1 MFCASEEQVEIRRKA
16 RGLYDSGICLI
27 GEWCRKIPALTVQK
41 WKLWE
46 RTDGFMDWWTEL
58 FPEHGGVTI
67 SDLRALEFEANRS
80 LMRGLLEGDMAA
92 TKMVIQMVSNAKDAQ
107 NISDKS
113 MDEWFSSPEENNG
126 WTQEWN

>member
-1 MFCASEEQVEIRRKA
+1 M
-16 RGLYDSGICLI
+16 
-27 GEWCRKIPALTVQK
+27 TVQK

-46 RTDGFMDWWTEL
+46 STDGFMDWWTEL

-113 MDEWFSSPEENNG
+113 MDEWFASSEENNG

>member
-27 GEWCRKIPALTVQK
+27 GEWCRKIPSLTVQK
-41 WKLWE
+41 WRLWE
-46 RTDGFMDWWTEL
+46 HTDGFMDWWTEL

-92 TKMVIQMVSNAKDAQ
+92 TKMVIQMVSNAKEAQ
-107 NISDKS
+107 SIGDKS
-113 MDEWFSSPEENNG
+113 LDEWFTSPAESNG

>member
-58 FPEHGGVTI
+58 FPEH
-67 SDLRALEFEANRS
+67 
-80 LMRGLLEGDMAA
+80 
-92 TKMVIQMVSNAKDAQ
+92 
-107 NISDKS
+107 
-113 MDEWFSSPEENNG
+113 EWFASPEENNG